1 MGIGRVL
8 GRVGLAIFC
17 LVLVLPLESVEA
29 TNGVTL
35 SASLAT
41 VASGSTVDLTAS
53 MPVVSAGSTTQ
64 TLTQTIDPTK
74 VKLTSAS
81 DITYPAGWTLS
92 YSTDGTIFSST
103 APTTTNGWAA
113 VTAVRATG
121 SLESSGASNG
131 FQVASRTATG
141 SAVNT
146 APASLAVTNS
156 GDGYQAFFDPSR
168 TRVFNLFH
176 HSAGDGIT
184 APLDCYVIS
193 TGQRCVGFPF
203 NYGGNTDEAANGV
216 VIGSTIW
223 AAGRSGFYCIDIS
236 AVLANTAN
244 SPGGGSPAKCFSS
257 GTSALVPG
265 TSGKPLVWFAGASPL
280 GSSNETKLFA
290 LDDSAQPRA
299 LLYCIDTA
307 VRALC
312 SAPSVDTGILGSTY
326 AGLSE
331 GTNFSVSN
339 TLLVENRLY
348 VMVGS
353 RTSSN
358 QATSSNTV
366 NCLVLETWQ
375 RCPGWTGNYSAPVG
389 LGSAGKFAD
398 IPNAQGTSR
407 GVCLLVPTAATTAGW
422 PCWNALGQMFTPSSV
437 NLPFIDF
444 GAFHAY
450 GSPVR
455 IGTRLFVGNANY
467 QGSYQAAD
475 PSSGGQILCY
485 DASLN
490 DGTGGRC
497 NSAASN
503 LGPTASN
510 NTTLFQNY
518 TVTPDPQIPDCL
530 WITRHSRPII
540 RAINIKTGVEGCSS
554 IAPTTASFSGT
565 SIVPRMGC
573 EASSQPIRQW
583 ESFRLTSAGT
593 GTFAAAKL
601 TVKNSSGVAI
611 SGWTDVSLTLNTD
624 LNLATLSPT
633 DTGSNPTFDVAFEGI
648 TGSITTASAQV
659 RVVGDAPQ
667 LCTKVTAVYSCPTG
681 VGPISS
687 LANSVASVSAT
698 GSSVLGGV
706 TTTLT
711 PASQTVTVTAP
722 AISTCTSSITGRAG
736 DAGGGASGSAIP
748 GVTVSLLDSSGNPIT
763 VNGTPVTTTTASDG
777 TYSFANVLP
786 ASYKVSFSTPSGKT
800 LVSSTTV
807 SGASGTTAGAA
818 TSLGCPG
825 GGTVTTLQTNMKSV
839 ASATLLTRTGPSNLI
854 QNGDFTTAGGSGNL
868 YYLFGTQGSDK
879 SINGITAP
887 VGTVSNWTVSGGG
900 SATYAFWQRN
910 APGPPIGVV
919 TSTSDGNNSSLVYF
933 GNEVGATVTPT
944 PTYNSDGWTSSTY
957 SLTTRGA
964 AYGANNAPPTLSQ
977 TFPTVVGTTYR
988 LQFLQAYEN
997 YGSIAGIAALDITG
1011 FNRSYFKV
1019 PKSVTR
1025 YTVEFVAS
1033 SSTTTIAFLSW
1044 GHLTAA
1050 TELALDD
1057 VMVNACTPATTD
1069 LVSPLAATIAGTNAV
1084 VNALYTIPAAA
1095 TADIPPAGTQGTA
1108 QSINVLTNDTA
1119 ASGATLT
1126 ANSVRLCGTS
1136 PVQSPPSCSQ
1146 TSLTTADGTYSVNAS
1161 TGVVTFTPTSSF
1173 AGTATVIPTYQVSD
1187 SASNVVSS
1195 TITVTVIARPTLSPD
1210 TSSGAWDTDQMISPL
1225 TNDVADSRTTLVASS
1240 VKLCGPSDTSPN
1252 CTATSLTNSD
1262 GTYTVNSDGTV
1273 TFNPVASFTGT
1284 STNPVTYSVID
1295 SLSQKSASTITPS
1308 VTPPGAPVANPKT
1321 KTVSPSLAASFA
1333 TITGQSGLA
1342 TGAQLTPAR
1351 TFLCS
1356 LSPAQSPPNC
1366 NATSVTTT
1374 DGTWVLNQITGV
1386 VTYQP
1391 ASGVSAGT
1399 KVAIRY
1405 QVTDAA
1411 GQSASA
1417 LLTPVIPPA
1426 PIAKPDASSGQQ
1438 GTAQIIS
1445 LTGNDVT
1452 GSASSSLDVSTVKF
1466 CAGNQVSPNCTAT
1479 SLTVTGQGTYTID
1492 SFGIVTFIPVS
1503 GFTGTATPINY
1514 QVSDSVGQVTSS
1526 TLSISVIPP
1535 PAPIATRDTGSAAYG
1550 ESVIFEPWK
1559 NDSGGSKP
1567 DGASQPAPD
1576 VVPTSIRLCSAS
1588 QVAPNCTATSVGTVD
1603 GTYTLD
1609 TATGKVT
1616 FAPVSGFSGTATAP
1630 VTYQIS
1636 NNWTGPSGVA
1646 TTTAILIPTIAAP
1659 GDPLA
1664 TNDQSSTRP
1673 LIPVVLKPVMNDA
1686 PGLFA
1691 LNATSLRLCEAT
1703 DIAPN
1708 CSRLSITNDHGTYV
1722 VDQNTGY
1729 VTFTPAKG
1737 FNGLASV
1744 PYVISDMNARFSH
1757 ANLFISVSQDLL
1769 VKTGTSGIYELVAI
1783 GILTY
1788 LTGTGL
1794 VSANKWKRR
1803 KSEN

>member
-1 MGIGRVL
+1 MGVGRVL

-41 VASGSTVDLTAS
+41 VAPGSTVDLTAS

-74 VKLTSAS
+74 VRLTSAS

-92 YSTDGTIFSST
+92 YSTDGTTFSST

-113 VTAVRATG
+113 ITAVRATG

-141 SAVNT
+141 TAATT
-146 APASLAVTNS
+146 APASLPSTGV
-156 GDGYQAFFDPSR
+156 GDGYQAFFDPGR

-176 HSAGDGIT
+176 HGTSSDAN
-184 APLDCYVIS
+184 LNCHVIA
-193 TGQRCVGFPF
+193 TGSRCDGFPF
-203 NYGGNTDEAANGV
+203 AYGGATDEAANGV
-216 VIGSTIW
+216 VVGSTIW
-223 AAGRSGFYCIDIS
+223 AAGQDGFFCIDIS
-236 AVLANTAN
+236 AVLANTSNAV
-244 SPGGGSPAKCFSS
+244 GGGSPTRCFSS
-257 GTSALVPG
+257 GSSALVPG
-265 TSGKPLVWFAGASPL
+265 TSGKWLTWFSGASQL
-280 GSSNETKLFA
+280 GQAQETKLYA
-290 LDDSAQPRA
+290 LDSTNTPNAVV
-299 LLYCIDTA
+299 YCIDTA
-307 VRALC
+307 TRALC
-312 SAPSVDTGILGSTY
+312 NATP
-326 AGLSE
+326 
-331 GTNFSVSN
+331 SN
-339 TLLVENRLY
+339 TLIAGSALQNSFDTSSVLKVENLLY
-348 VMVGS
+348 VMVA
-353 RTSSN
+353 N
-358 QATSSNTV
+358 QNTRANTV
-366 NCLVLETWQ
+366 TCFDVTNWT
-375 RCPGWTGNYSAPVG
+375 RCPGWTANFAGYTGVE
-389 LGSAGKFAD
+389 GKFAD
-398 IPNAQGTSR
+398 IPNAQGGSR
-407 GVCLLVPTAATTAGW
+407 GVCYIVNDQGLAPFDPASTTCWNSAGQTFTAA
-422 PCWNALGQMFTPSSV
+422 SV
-437 NLPFIDF
+437 NLPPMYL
-444 GAFHAY
+444 GGWAVY
-450 GSPVR
+450 GNPVR
-455 IGTRLFVGNANY
+455 MGSRLYWGN
-467 QGSYQAAD
+467 GLRTTL
-475 PSSGGQILCY
+475 GQVMCY
-485 DASLN
+485 DATANSN
-490 DGTGGRC
+490 FGGRC
-497 NSAASN
+497 NGETAN
-503 LGPTASN
+503 LTSSGAF
-510 NTTLFQNY
+510 TLQNY
-518 TVTPDPQIPDCL
+518 TVTPDPLIPNCL
-530 WITRHSRPII
+530 WLTRHSSPII
-540 RAINIKTGVEGCSS
+540 ITVDILSRTAGCSS
-554 IAPTTASFSGT
+554 LAPTTASFSGT

-593 GTFAAAKL
+593 GTFTAAKL

-611 SGWTDVSLTLNTD
+611 SDWTDVSLTLNTD

-736 DAGGGASGSAIP
+736 DAGGGASGSAIS
-748 GVTVSLLDSSGNPIT
+748 GVSVSLLDSSGNP
-763 VNGTPVTTTTASDG
+763 VLVGGTPVSTTTASDG

-786 ASYKVSFSTPSGKT
+786 ASYKLRFNEPGSQV
-800 LVSSTTV
+800 LASSTVV
-807 SGASGTTAGAA
+807 SGASGTST
-818 TSLGCPG
+818 
-825 GGTVTTLQTNMKSV
+825 
-839 ASATLLTRTGPSNLI
+839 
-854 QNGDFTTAGGSGNL
+854 
-868 YYLFGTQGSDK
+868 
-879 SINGITAP
+879 
-887 VGTVSNWTVSGGG
+887 GTVSVM
-900 SATYAFWQRN
+900 SAATT
-910 APGPPIGVV
+910 V
-919 TSTSDGNNSSLVYF
+919 TSN
-933 GNEVGATVTPT
+933 
-944 PTYNSDGWTSSTY
+944 
-957 SLTTRGA
+957 
-964 AYGANNAPPTLSQ
+964 
-977 TFPTVVGTTYR
+977 
-988 LQFLQAYEN
+988 
-997 YGSIAGIAALDITG
+997 
-1011 FNRSYFKV
+1011 
-1019 PKSVTR
+1019 
-1025 YTVEFVAS
+1025 
-1033 SSTTTIAFLSW
+1033 
-1044 GHLTAA
+1044 TAA
-1050 TELALDD
+1050 T
-1057 VMVNACTPATTD
+1057 V
-1069 LVSPLAATIAGTNAV
+1069 AGTNAV

-1108 QSINVLTNDTA
+1108 QTINVLTNDTA

-1136 PVQSPPSCSQ
+1136 PVQNPPSCSQ
-1146 TSLTTADGTYSVNAS
+1146 TSLTTADGTYSVNTS
-1161 TGVVTFTPTSSF
+1161 TGDVTFTPTSSF
-1173 AGTATVIPTYQVSD
+1173 TGTATVIPSYQVSD

-1195 TITVTVIARPTLSPD
+1195 TITVTIIARPTLSPD
-1210 TSSGAWDTDQMISPL
+1210 TSSGAWDTDQIISPL
-1225 TNDVADSRTTLVASS
+1225 VNDVADSRTTLVASS
-1240 VKLCGPSDTSPN
+1240 VKLCGPSDTSPD

-1273 TFNPVASFTGT
+1273 TFDPVASFTGT

-1308 VTPPGAPVANPKT
+1308 VTAPGAPVANPKT
-1321 KTVSPSLAASFA
+1321 KIVSPTLAASFA

-1342 TGAQLTPAR
+1342 TGTQLTPAR

-1366 NATSVTTT
+1366 NATSITTS
-1374 DGTWVLNQITGV
+1374 DGTWVLSQITGV

-1391 ASGVSAGT
+1391 AAGVSAGT

-1426 PIAKPDASSGQQ
+1426 PIAKPDTSSGQQ
-1438 GTAQIIS
+1438 GISQIIS

-1452 GSASSSLDVSTVKF
+1452 GSASSPLDVSTVKF
-1466 CAGNQVSPNCTAT
+1466 CTGNQVSPNCTAT
-1479 SLTVTGQGTYTID
+1479 SLTVTDQGTYTID

-1503 GFTGTATPINY
+1503 GFTGTATPISY
-1514 QVSDSVGQVTSS
+1514 QVSDTVGQVASS
-1526 TLSISVIPP
+1526 TLSVNVIPP

-1567 DGASQPAPD
+1567 AGASQPAPD

-1609 TATGKVT
+1609 TAIGKVT

-1664 TNDQSSTRP
+1664 TNDQSATKP
-1673 LIPVVLKPVMNDA
+1673 LTPVILKPIANDS
-1686 PGLFA
+1686 PGSYA
-1691 LNATSLRLCEAT
+1691 LKATSLRLCDDV

-1708 CSRLSITNDHGTYV
+1708 CSRLAVTNAQGTYV
-1722 VDQNTGY
+1722 VDQNTGE

-1744 PYVISDMNARFSH
+1744 PYVISDMNARVAT
-1757 ANLFISVSQDLL
+1757 ANLFIAVSSVETTPANQEKATTLPKTDGSKMP
-1769 VKTGTSGIYELVAI
+1769 KTGSSHLYTLGEIA
-1783 GILTY
+1783 ILTY

-1794 VSANKWKRR
+1794 VSVNKWKRR
-1803 KSEN
+1803 KSGN

>member
-74 VKLTSAS
+74 AKLTSAS

-92 YSTDGTIFSST
+92 FSTDGTTFSST

-113 VTAVRATG
+113 ITAVRATG
-121 SLESSGASNG
+121 SVNSNG
-131 FQVASRTATG
+131 SDSNGYQIATGTATG
-141 SAVNT
+141 TAVNLAPPST
-146 APASLAVTNS
+146 AASVAGS
-156 GDGYQAFFDPSR
+156 DGYQVFFDANR
-168 TRVFNLFH
+168 TRAFNIYH
-176 HSAGDGIT
+176 HSSALT
-184 APLDCYVIS
+184 ASLDCKYIA
-193 TGQRCVGFPF
+193 TGATCVGFPF
-203 NYGGNTDEAANGV
+203 VFGGFTDEASHGV
-216 VIGSTIW
+216 VVGSTIW
-223 AAGRSGFYCIDIS
+223 AASTNGFYCIDIS
-236 AVLANTAN
+236 AVLANTTNAV
-244 SPGGGSPAKCFSS
+244 GGGSPAKCYGS
-257 GTSALVPG
+257 GTSGALVQG
-265 TSGKPLVWFAGASPL
+265 TNGKWLAFFTGASKL
-280 GSSNETKLFA
+280 GQSAETRLYA
-290 LDDSAQPRA
+290 LDTAATPNA
-299 LLYCIDTA
+299 LAYCIDTA
-307 VRALC
+307 TRALC
-312 SAPSVDTGILGSTY
+312 NTPTVDTMIPGAALVNSF
-326 AGLSE
+326 
-331 GTNFSVSN
+331 N
-339 TLLVENRLY
+339 VENILQISDRLY
-348 VMVGS
+348 VLQANQS
-353 RTSSN
+353 SEANTINCINLTTSS
-358 QATSSNTV
+358 
-366 NCLVLETWQ
+366 
-375 RCPGWTGNYSAPVG
+375 RCSGWTANYSAATGWSQV
-389 LGSAGKFAD
+389 GKFAD
-398 IPNAQGTSR
+398 IPNAAGGSR
-407 GVCLLVPTAATTAGW
+407 GVCYIRITTAVSDTTSW
-422 PCWNALGQMFTPSSV
+422 PCWDSSGNSFTPASI
-437 NLPFIDF
+437 NLPFLSGGTF
-444 GAFHAY
+444 YAY

-455 IGTRLFVGNANY
+455 MGSRLFIGNAAWGDN
-467 QGSYQAAD
+467 
-475 PSSGGQILCY
+475 SGRILCY
-485 DASLN
+485 DASVN
-490 DGTGGRC
+490 GGAGGLC
-497 NSAASN
+497 NSASGVMTNPAS
-503 LGPTASN
+503 TM
-510 NTTLFQNY
+510 FQNY
-518 TVTPDPQIPDCL
+518 TVTPDPLIADCI
-530 WITRHSRPII
+530 WITRHSSPII
-540 RAINIKTGVEGCSS
+540 STVNIKTQTQGCSS
-554 IAPTTASFSGT
+554 LAPTTASFSGT
-565 SIVPRMGC
+565 SIVPRMAC
-573 EASSQPIRQW
+573 QTSSQPIRNW
-583 ESFRLTSAGT
+583 LSFTITSAGT
-593 GTFAAAKL
+593 GTFTTAKL

-611 SGWTDVSLTLNTD
+611 ASWTDVPVTLSTALD
-624 LNLATLSPT
+624 LSTLSPA
-633 DTGSNPTFDVAFEGI
+633 DTGTTPTFDVAFEGI

-736 DAGGGASGSAIP
+736 DAGGGASGSAIS
-748 GVTVSLLDSSGNPIT
+748 GVSVSLLDSSGNP
-763 VNGTPVTTTTASDG
+763 VLVGGTPVSTTTASDG
-777 TYSFANVLP
+777 TYSFTNVLP
-786 ASYKVSFSTPSGKT
+786 ASYKLRFNEPGSQV
-800 LVSSTTV
+800 LASSTVV
-807 SGASGTTAGAA
+807 SGASGTSTGAVSVMSAA
-818 TSLGCPG
+818 T
-825 GGTVTTLQTNMKSV
+825 TVT
-839 ASATLLTRTGPSNLI
+839 SN
-854 QNGDFTTAGGSGNL
+854 
-868 YYLFGTQGSDK
+868 
-879 SINGITAP
+879 
-887 VGTVSNWTVSGGG
+887 
-900 SATYAFWQRN
+900 
-910 APGPPIGVV
+910 
-919 TSTSDGNNSSLVYF
+919 
-933 GNEVGATVTPT
+933 
-944 PTYNSDGWTSSTY
+944 
-957 SLTTRGA
+957 
-964 AYGANNAPPTLSQ
+964 
-977 TFPTVVGTTYR
+977 
-988 LQFLQAYEN
+988 
-997 YGSIAGIAALDITG
+997 
-1011 FNRSYFKV
+1011 
-1019 PKSVTR
+1019 
-1025 YTVEFVAS
+1025 
-1033 SSTTTIAFLSW
+1033 
-1044 GHLTAA
+1044 TAA
-1050 TELALDD
+1050 T
-1057 VMVNACTPATTD
+1057 V
-1069 LVSPLAATIAGTNAV
+1069 AGTNAV

-1136 PVQSPPSCSQ
+1136 PVQNPPSCSQ
-1146 TSLTTADGTYSVNAS
+1146 TSLTTADGTYSVNTS

-1187 SASNVVSS
+1187 SVSNVVSS

-1308 VTPPGAPVANPKT
+1308 VTAPGAPVANPKT
-1321 KTVSPSLAASFA
+1321 KIVSPTLAASFA

-1342 TGAQLTPAR
+1342 TGTQLTPAR

-1366 NATSVTTT
+1366 NATSVATT

-1391 ASGVSAGT
+1391 AAGVSAGT

-1426 PIAKPDASSGQQ
+1426 PIAKPDTSSGQQ
-1438 GTAQIIS
+1438 GIAQIIS

-1452 GSASSSLDVSTVKF
+1452 GSASSPLDVSTVKF

-1503 GFTGTATPINY
+1503 GFTGTATPISY
-1514 QVSDSVGQVTSS
+1514 QVSDTVGQVASS
-1526 TLSISVIPP
+1526 TLSVNVMPP
-1535 PAPIATRDTGSAAYG
+1535 PAPIAIRDTGSAAYG
-1550 ESVIFEPWK
+1550 GSVIFEPWK

-1588 QVAPNCTATSVGTVD
+1588 QAAPNCTATSVGTVD

-1664 TNDQSSTRP
+1664 TNDQSATKP
-1673 LIPVVLKPVMNDA
+1673 LTPVILKPIANDS
-1686 PGLFA
+1686 PGSYA
-1691 LNATSLRLCEAT
+1691 LKATSLRLCDDV

-1708 CSRLSITNDHGTYV
+1708 CSRLAVTNAQGTYV
-1722 VDQNTGY
+1722 VDQNTGE

-1744 PYVISDMNARFSH
+1744 PYVISDMNARVAI
-1757 ANLFISVSQDLL
+1757 ANLFIAVSSVETTPANQEKATTLPKTDGSKMP
-1769 VKTGTSGIYELVAI
+1769 KTGSSHLYALGEIA
-1783 GILTY
+1783 ILTY

-1794 VSANKWKRR
+1794 VSVNKWKRR
-1803 KSEN
+1803 KSGN

>member
-92 YSTDGTIFSST
+92 YSTDGTTFSST

-121 SLESSGASNG
+121 LLESSGASNG

-141 SAVNT
+141 T
-146 APASLAVTNS
+146 ARSIAPSSITIAGT
-156 GDGYQAFFDPSR
+156 GDGYQAFFDPGR
-168 TRVFNLFH
+168 TRVFNVFH
-176 HSAGDGIT
+176 HKASGSSGQ
-184 APLDCYVIS
+184 LDCYVIA
-193 TGQRCVGFPF
+193 TGARCTGFPIDF
-203 NYGGNTDEAANGV
+203 SASRTPQSSLGRVVGNK
-216 VIGSTIW
+216 IW
-223 AAGRSGFYCIDIS
+223 IPGFKSGTATTQAVGFYCVDIS
-236 AVLANTAN
+236 SVLASSGSPSLCATPFVSMASGASAGTLHFQPDLYNFYAITGVSVSGSSSETQMWGVLTFNGNLVCIDTSTQSACTGMPTNGWSTGLSIGGYQSFGTDIEIWENRIYIRGNSANTA
-244 SPGGGSPAKCFSS
+244 SS
-257 GTSALVPG
+257 SRVVCRL
-265 TSGKPLVWFAGASPL
+265 ASDP
-280 GSSNETKLFA
+280 T
-290 LDDSAQPRA
+290 Q
-299 LLYCIDTA
+299 T
-307 VRALC
+307 
-312 SAPSVDTGILGSTY
+312 
-326 AGLSE
+326 
-331 GTNFSVSN
+331 
-339 TLLVENRLY
+339 
-348 VMVGS
+348 
-353 RTSSN
+353 
-358 QATSSNTV
+358 
-366 NCLVLETWQ
+366 
-375 RCPGWTGNYSAPVG
+375 CPGWSTPFSTTVLNEFVGELIPLPNSTGSRVSMCLGPDGRHTTLKINSSMLETTTSNVVSCWDSNGVKSDGPASLSRLIVNSWSTNSSHGYLLDHSVSGTRIAWANAVNYSATTPE
-389 LGSAGKFAD
+389 APA
-398 IPNAQGTSR
+398 I
-407 GVCLLVPTAATTAGW
+407 VCW
-422 PCWNALGQMFTPSSV
+422 
-437 NLPFIDF
+437 
-444 GAFHAY
+444 
-450 GSPVR
+450 
-455 IGTRLFVGNANY
+455 
-467 QGSYQAAD
+467 
-475 PSSGGQILCY
+475 
-485 DASLN
+485 DASL
-490 DGTGGRC
+490 DGPCTTAALGTTTTANGSLTYGATTGFTG
-497 NSAASN
+497 AGAK
-503 LGPTASN
+503 
-510 NTTLFQNY
+510 NY
-518 TVTPDPQIPDCL
+518 TAVIDPVAPNCL
-530 WITRHSRPII
+530 WIMQNDNPRTFLLNVVDGTSNCT
-540 RAINIKTGVEGCSS
+540 AG
-554 IAPTTASFSGT
+554 APTTASFSGT

-583 ESFRLTSAGT
+583 ESFKLTSAGT
-593 GTFAAAKL
+593 GTFTAAKL

-611 SGWTDVSLTLNTD
+611 SGWTDVSLTLNTEV
-624 LNLATLSPT
+624 NLATLSPT

-736 DAGGGASGSAIP
+736 DAGGGASGSAIS
-748 GVTVSLLDSSGNPIT
+748 GVSVSLLDSSGNP
-763 VNGTPVTTTTASDG
+763 VLVGGTPVSTTTASDG

-786 ASYKVSFSTPSGKT
+786 ASYKLRFNEPGSQV
-800 LVSSTTV
+800 LASSTVV
-807 SGASGTTAGAA
+807 SGASGTSTGAVSVMSAA
-818 TSLGCPG
+818 T
-825 GGTVTTLQTNMKSV
+825 TVT
-839 ASATLLTRTGPSNLI
+839 SN
-854 QNGDFTTAGGSGNL
+854 T
-868 YYLFGTQGSDK
+868 
-879 SINGITAP
+879 
-887 VGTVSNWTVSGGG
+887 
-900 SATYAFWQRN
+900 
-910 APGPPIGVV
+910 
-919 TSTSDGNNSSLVYF
+919 
-933 GNEVGATVTPT
+933 
-944 PTYNSDGWTSSTY
+944 
-957 SLTTRGA
+957 
-964 AYGANNAPPTLSQ
+964 
-977 TFPTVVGTTYR
+977 
-988 LQFLQAYEN
+988 
-997 YGSIAGIAALDITG
+997 
-1011 FNRSYFKV
+1011 
-1019 PKSVTR
+1019 
-1025 YTVEFVAS
+1025 
-1033 SSTTTIAFLSW
+1033 
-1044 GHLTAA
+1044 
-1050 TELALDD
+1050 
-1057 VMVNACTPATTD
+1057 
-1069 LVSPLAATIAGTNAV
+1069 AATIAGTNAV

-1095 TADIPPAGTQGTA
+1095 TADIPPAGTQGTV

-1119 ASGATLT
+1119 ASGTTLT
-1126 ANSVRLCGTS
+1126 ASSVRLCGTS

-1146 TSLTTADGTYSVNAS
+1146 TSLTTADGTYSVNTS

-1173 AGTATVIPTYQVSD
+1173 TGTATVIPSYQVSD

-1210 TSSGAWDTDQMISPL
+1210 TSSGAWDTNQIISPL
-1225 TNDVADSRTTLVASS
+1225 VNDVADSRTTLVTSS

-1273 TFNPVASFTGT
+1273 TFDPVASFTGT

-1295 SLSQKSASTITPS
+1295 SLSQKATSTITPS
-1308 VTPPGAPVANPKT
+1308 VTAPGAPVANPKT
-1321 KTVSPSLAASFA
+1321 KIVSPTLTASFA

-1342 TGAQLTPAR
+1342 TGTQLTPAR

-1438 GTAQIIS
+1438 GIAQIIS

-1452 GSASSSLDVSTVKF
+1452 GSASSPLDVSTVKF

-1503 GFTGTATPINY
+1503 GFTGTATPISY
-1514 QVSDSVGQVTSS
+1514 QVSDTVGQVASS
-1526 TLSISVIPP
+1526 TLSVNVIPP

-1567 DGASQPAPD
+1567 DGASQAAPD

-1664 TNDQSSTRP
+1664 TNDQSATKP
-1673 LIPVVLKPVMNDA
+1673 LTPVILKPIANDS
-1686 PGLFA
+1686 PGSYA
-1691 LNATSLRLCEAT
+1691 LKATSLRLCDDV

-1708 CSRLSITNDHGTYV
+1708 CSRLAVTNAQGTYV
-1722 VDQNTGY
+1722 VDQNTGE
-1729 VTFTPAKG
+1729 VTFTPVKG

-1744 PYVISDMNARFSH
+1744 PYVISDMNARVAT
-1757 ANLFISVSQDLL
+1757 ANLFIAVSSVETTPANQEKATTLPKTDGSKMP
-1769 VKTGTSGIYELVAI
+1769 KTGSSHLYTLGEIA
-1783 GILTY
+1783 ILTY
-1788 LTGTGL
+1788 LMGTGL

-1803 KSEN
+1803 NSNNY

>member
-17 LVLVLPLESVEA
+17 LVFVLPLEPVAA
-29 TNGVTL
+29 TNAVTL

-53 MPVVSAGSTTQ
+53 MPVVSSGSTTQ

-74 VKLTSAS
+74 AKLTSAS

-92 YSTDGTIFSST
+92 FSTDGTTFSST

-113 VTAVRATG
+113 ITAVRATG
-121 SLESSGASNG
+121 SVNSNG
-131 FQVASRTATG
+131 SDSNGYQIATGTATG
-141 SAVNT
+141 SAVNLVPPST
-146 APASLAVTNS
+146 SASVAGS
-156 GDGYQAFFDPSR
+156 DGYQVFFDANR
-168 TRVFNLFH
+168 TRAFNVFH
-176 HSAGDGIT
+176 HSSALT
-184 APLDCYVIS
+184 ASLDCKYIA
-193 TGQRCVGFPF
+193 TGATCVGFPF
-203 NYGGNTDEAANGV
+203 VWGGVTDEAANAV
-216 VIGSTIW
+216 VVGSTIW
-223 AAGRSGFYCIDIS
+223 AASTSGFYCIDIS
-236 AVLANTAN
+236 AVLANTSNAV
-244 SPGGGSPAKCFSS
+244 GAGSPAKCFGS
-257 GTSALVPG
+257 GTSGALVTG
-265 TSGKPLVWFAGASPL
+265 TSGKWLTWFSGASKL
-280 GSSNETKLFA
+280 GQSTETKLYA
-290 LDDSAQPRA
+290 LDTAATPNA
-299 LLYCIDTA
+299 LAYCIDTA
-307 VRALC
+307 TRALC
-312 SAPSVDTGILGSTY
+312 STPTVDTMIPGAALVNSFNTSNILQISD
-326 AGLSE
+326 
-331 GTNFSVSN
+331 
-339 TLLVENRLY
+339 RLY
-348 VMVGS
+348 VLQANQSSGANTINCINLTTGS
-353 RTSSN
+353 RCS
-358 QATSSNTV
+358 
-366 NCLVLETWQ
+366 
-375 RCPGWTGNYSAPVG
+375 GWTANYSAATGWSQV
-389 LGSAGKFAD
+389 GKFAD
-398 IPNAQGTSR
+398 IPNAAGGSR
-407 GVCLLVPTAATTAGW
+407 GVCYIRITTMVSDTTSW
-422 PCWNALGQMFTPSSV
+422 PCWDSSGASFTPASI
-437 NLPFIDF
+437 NLPFLSG
-444 GAFHAY
+444 GAFYAY
-450 GSPVR
+450 GNPVR
-455 IGTRLFVGNANY
+455 FGSRLFIGNGAY
-467 QGSYQAAD
+467 SGQG
-475 PSSGGQILCY
+475 GKILCY
-485 DASLN
+485 DAAVN
-490 DGTGGRC
+490 NGAGGYC
-497 NSAASN
+497 NSATG
-503 LGPTASN
+503 LITAPALDAAN
-510 NTTLFQNY
+510 PMFQNY
-518 TVTPDPQIPDCL
+518 TVTPDPLIADCI
-530 WITRHSRPII
+530 WITRDAAPII
-540 RAINIKTGVEGCSS
+540 STVNIKTQTQGCSS
-554 IAPTTASFSGT
+554 LAPTTASFSGT
-565 SIVPRMGC
+565 SIVPRMAC
-573 EASSQPIRQW
+573 QTSSQPIRNW
-583 ESFRLTSAGT
+583 LSFTITSAGT
-593 GTFAAAKL
+593 GTFTTAKL

-611 SGWTDVSLTLNTD
+611 ASWTDVPVTLSTALD
-624 LNLATLSPT
+624 LSTLSPA
-633 DTGSNPTFDVAFEGI
+633 DTGTTPTFDVAFEGI

-736 DAGGGASGSAIP
+736 DAGGGASGSAIS
-748 GVTVSLLDSSGNPIT
+748 GVSVSLLDSSGNP
-763 VNGTPVTTTTASDG
+763 VLVGGTPVSTTTASDG

-786 ASYKVSFSTPSGKT
+786 ASYKLRFNEPGSQV
-800 LVSSTTV
+800 LASSTVV
-807 SGASGTTAGAA
+807 SGASGTSTGAVSVMSAA
-818 TSLGCPG
+818 T
-825 GGTVTTLQTNMKSV
+825 TVT
-839 ASATLLTRTGPSNLI
+839 SN
-854 QNGDFTTAGGSGNL
+854 T
-868 YYLFGTQGSDK
+868 
-879 SINGITAP
+879 
-887 VGTVSNWTVSGGG
+887 
-900 SATYAFWQRN
+900 
-910 APGPPIGVV
+910 
-919 TSTSDGNNSSLVYF
+919 
-933 GNEVGATVTPT
+933 
-944 PTYNSDGWTSSTY
+944 
-957 SLTTRGA
+957 
-964 AYGANNAPPTLSQ
+964 
-977 TFPTVVGTTYR
+977 
-988 LQFLQAYEN
+988 
-997 YGSIAGIAALDITG
+997 
-1011 FNRSYFKV
+1011 
-1019 PKSVTR
+1019 
-1025 YTVEFVAS
+1025 
-1033 SSTTTIAFLSW
+1033 
-1044 GHLTAA
+1044 
-1050 TELALDD
+1050 
-1057 VMVNACTPATTD
+1057 
-1069 LVSPLAATIAGTNAV
+1069 AATIAGTNAV

-1095 TADIPPAGTQGTA
+1095 AADIPPAGTQGTA

-1136 PVQSPPSCSQ
+1136 PVQNPPSCSQ
-1146 TSLTTADGTYSVNAS
+1146 TSLTTADGTYSVNTS

-1187 SASNVVSS
+1187 SVSNVVSS

-1308 VTPPGAPVANPKT
+1308 VTAPGAPVANPKT
-1321 KTVSPSLAASFA
+1321 KIVSPTLAASFA

-1342 TGAQLTPAR
+1342 TGTQLTPAR

-1374 DGTWVLNQITGV
+1374 DGTWALNQITGV

-1426 PIAKPDASSGQQ
+1426 PIAKPDTSSGQQ
-1438 GTAQIIS
+1438 GIAQIIS

-1452 GSASSSLDVSTVKF
+1452 GSASSPLDVSTVKF

-1503 GFTGTATPINY
+1503 GFTGTATPISY
-1514 QVSDSVGQVTSS
+1514 QVSDTVGQVASS
-1526 TLSISVIPP
+1526 TLSVNVMPP
-1535 PAPIATRDTGSAAYG
+1535 PVPIAIRDTGSAAYG
-1550 ESVIFEPWK
+1550 GSVIFEPWK

-1588 QVAPNCTATSVGTVD
+1588 QAAPNCTATSVGTVD

-1664 TNDQSSTRP
+1664 TNDQSATKP
-1673 LIPVVLKPVMNDA
+1673 LTPVILKPIANDS
-1686 PGLFA
+1686 PGSYA
-1691 LNATSLRLCEAT
+1691 LKATSLRLCDDV

-1708 CSRLSITNDHGTYV
+1708 CSRLAVTNAQGTYV
-1722 VDQNTGY
+1722 VDQNTGE

-1744 PYVISDMNARFSH
+1744 PYVISDMNARVAT
-1757 ANLFISVSQDLL
+1757 ANLFIAVSSVETTPANQEKATTLPKTDGSKMP
-1769 VKTGTSGIYELVAI
+1769 KTGSSHLYTLGEIA
-1783 GILTY
+1783 ILTY
-1788 LTGTGL
+1788 LMGTGL

-1803 KSEN
+1803 NSNNY